1 MKRIKRSIELP
12 FSARQIYDLVNDV
25 GAYPEFLPWCVE
37 AEVHE
42 ATETSMRATLVM
54 AGKGLSKA
62 FTTRNR
68 MVPGERIE
76 VELEKGPFRS
86 LRGIWDFHALD
97 EQRCRVDYLLEFE
110 FSGGILNLALGPV
123 FNQVAQT
130 MVDSFRQR
138 AEQLY
143 GQSN

>member
-12 FSARQIYDLVNDV
+12 YSAQQIYDLVNDV
-25 GAYPEFLPWCVE
+25 ASYPEFLPWCVE

-42 ATETSMRATLVM
+42 QTETTMRATLVM

-68 MVPGERIE
+68 MIPGERIE
-76 VELEKGPFRS
+76 VALEKGPFRS
-86 LRGIWDFHALD
+86 LRGTWVFHALD
-97 EQRCRVDYLLEFE
+97 EQRCRVDYSLEFE
-110 FSGGILNLALGPV
+110 FSGGLLNMALGPL
-123 FNQVAQT
+123 FNQIAQT
-130 MVDSFRQR
+130 MVDSFHRR

-143 GQSN
+143 GPPE